1 MDGGPW
7 RKSVILYFIILFSF
21 LKFYTVSLKIIL
33 PTNETLLFK
42 NSRVNCMRVKH
53 EVCKKIFKKFHV
65 PCPIIRLKLKIKWT
79 MFFFFLFYFFIRNAK
94 ILSNLQSCLW
104 RRNEDWESIVGLH
117 WQKLFELCSF
127 DRFYQSSLILVRE
140 KLTSIPLI
148 LRVLLIPVFFI
159 FFFFI
164 FRRACSRVFIVQN
177 CVWFS
182 KSPFFRLLIATFSR
196 FLVNVSRLCTTILT
210 HLFFF

>member
-79 MFFFFLFYFFIRNAK
+79 MFFFFFILFFYQERENSIEFAIMSLEKKWRLGIDRWVALAKIIRTLFVRSLLSVFFDSSPRKINVDTVDSSRTLDPCFFYFF
-94 ILSNLQSCLW
+94 
-104 RRNEDWESIVGLH
+104 
-117 WQKLFELCSF
+117 F
-127 DRFYQSSLILVRE
+127 FY
-140 KLTSIPLI
+140 
-148 LRVLLIPVFFI
+148 F
-159 FFFFI
+159 
-164 FRRACSRVFIVQN
+164 
-177 CVWFS
+177 
-182 KSPFFRLLIATFSR
+182 
-196 FLVNVSRLCTTILT
+196 
-210 HLFFF
+210 

>member
-1 MDGGPW
+1 MLDFILAIRVINRQVWMNNINPW
-7 RKSVILYFIILFSF
+7 TADHGESHNLNVILYFIILFSF
-21 LKFYTVSLKIIL
+21 LKYYTVSLKIIL

-42 NSRVNCMRVKH
+42 NSRVNCMREKH
-53 EVCKKIFKKFHV
+53 EVCTKIFLKFHV
-65 PCPIIRLKLKIKWT
+65 PCPVIRLKLKIKWT
-79 MFFFFLFYFFIRNAK
+79 MLFLFYFFIRNAK

-148 LRVLLIPVFFI
+148 LRVLLIPVFL
-159 FFFFI
+159 FFFF
-164 FRRACSRVFIVQN
+164 
-177 CVWFS
+177 
-182 KSPFFRLLIATFSR
+182 
-196 FLVNVSRLCTTILT
+196 
-210 HLFFF
+210 FFFLEEFFHAFLF